1 MISNLHIMN
10 TIENIQRIRSE
21 KRLSQA
27 EMAEKL
33 GMAQNNYG
41 KIERGITELTVERLY
56 KIAEILGTTP
66 VELLGFENSK
76 LEEKEEIKET
86 KNLKDEINR
95 LEKLLSDS
103 HLISNFHGDLYS
115 GIFKIIDDTLEKV
128 FEKII
133 LKLLSSERHIGKV
146 KIRNKGSLQELTYQ
160 DYLAEIGKSEDWSSI
175 KMIELIL
182 TPEEINILL
191 NIIFESSTGYE
202 SYANGF
208 FANFVFGLVGNNH
221 YKSQS
226 KYLKHFEY
234 S

>member
-1 MISNLHIMN
+1 MN
-10 TIENIQRIRSE
+10 AIENIQRIRSE

-76 LEEKEEIKET
+76 LEEKEEIK
-86 KNLKDEINR
+86 NLKDEINR

-115 GIFKIIDDTLEKV
+115 GIFEIIDDTLEKV

-133 LKLLSSERHIGKV
+133 LKLLSSGRHIGKV
-146 KIRNKGSLQELTYQ
+146 IIRNKGSLQELTYQ
-160 DYLAEIGKSEDWSSI
+160 DYLAEMGNSKDWISI

-191 NIIFESSTGYE
+191 KIIFEGYTGYE

-208 FANFVFGLVGNNH
+208 FDSFIFSIVGDNH

-234 S
+234 SRV